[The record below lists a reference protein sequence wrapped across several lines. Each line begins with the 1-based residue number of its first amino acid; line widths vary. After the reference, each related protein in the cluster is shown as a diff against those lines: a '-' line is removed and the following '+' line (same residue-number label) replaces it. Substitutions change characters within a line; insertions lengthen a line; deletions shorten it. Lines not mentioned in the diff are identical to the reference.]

1 MKTQLKTDIT
11 IEKLCEG
18 FVYNEF
24 EEKGLFGLNGKLVIQ
39 PEYQR
44 NYIYNDGKRDVAVI
58 ESLLSGYPI
67 GLIYFNKNGDM
78 YEVLDGQQR
87 ITSIGRFITNKF
99 AVKVNGYERNFDT
112 LDKDIQTQL
121 LNTPLTIYICEGSE
135 KEIKEWFQTINIVGV
150 PLNEQELLNAVY
162 SGQFVN
168 LCREEFS
175 NSQNSKIQMWESYIS
190 GNVKRQDFLHA
201 ALNWVS
207 KGNISDYMARHRNDD
222 NINEIKKYFDSVID
236 WIDRTFKSVDSSMCG
251 LDWGRIY
258 EEYHKNS
265 YDINRLETRVN
276 ELLADWR
283 VTDKKGIY
291 EFVLAEAVSKEENP
305 ELRKLLN
312 IRIFD
317 KSVIKTVYSKQTQV
331 AKEKGCSNCPMCVE
345 ANGVNKNRIYEEKEM
360 DADHA
365 TAWSK
370 GGATDKSNCVM
381 LCKTHNRMKGNR

>member
-1 MKTQLKTDIT
+1 MKTELRTDIT

-24 EEKGLFGLNGKLVIQ
+24 EEKGLFGLNGRLVIQ

-44 NYIYNDGKRDVAVI
+44 NYIYNDGKKDVAVI
-58 ESLLSGYPI
+58 NSLLSGYPI
-67 GLIYFNKNGDM
+67 GLIYFNKNGDK

-99 AVKVNGYERNFDT
+99 AVKVDGYERNFDS
-112 LDKDIQTQL
+112 LDKEIQEKL
-121 LNTPLTIYICEGSE
+121 LKTPLTIYICEGTE
-135 KEIKEWFQTINIVGV
+135 KEIKDWFQTINIVGV

-175 NSQNSKIQMWESYIS
+175 NSQNSNIQKWECYIS
-190 GNVKRQDFLHA
+190 GNVKRQDFLHT
-201 ALNWVS
+201 ALEWVS
-207 KGNISDYMARHRNDD
+207 KGNVSDYMARHRTDD
-222 NINEIKKYFDSVID
+222 NINELKVYFNSVID
-236 WIDRTFKSVDSSMCG
+236 WLNSTFKTVDSTMCG

-265 YDINRLETRVN
+265 YDINKLDSRIS

-291 EFVLAEAVSKEENP
+291 EYVLSGEILEKKP
-305 ELRKLLN
+305 LLN
-312 IRIFD
+312 IRLFD
-317 KSVIKTVYSKQTQV
+317 KSVIKTIYNLQTNEA
-331 AKEKGCSNCPMCVE
+331 AKNGTSNCPMCTAAE
-345 ANGVNKNRIYEEKEM
+345 GSNKNRIYKENEM

-370 GGATDKSNCVM
+370 GGETDISNCVM
-381 LCKTHNRMKGNR
+381 LCKTHNRSKGNR

>member
-1 MKTQLKTDIT
+1 MKTELRTDIT

-24 EEKGLFGLNGKLVIQ
+24 EEKGLFGLNGRLVIQ

-44 NYIYNDGKRDVAVI
+44 NYIYNDGKKDVAVI
-58 ESLLSGYPI
+58 NSLLSGYPI
-67 GLIYFNKNGDM
+67 GLIYFNKNGDK

-99 AVKVNGYERNFDT
+99 AVKVEGYERNFDS
-112 LDKDIQTQL
+112 LDKEIQEKL
-121 LNTPLTIYICEGSE
+121 LQTPLTIYICEGTE
-135 KEIKEWFQTINIVGV
+135 KEIKDWFQTINIVGV

-175 NSQNSKIQMWESYIS
+175 NSQNSNIQKWECYIS
-190 GNVKRQDFLHA
+190 GNVKRQDFLHT
-201 ALNWVS
+201 ALEWVS
-207 KGNISDYMARHRNDD
+207 KGNVSDYMARHRTDD
-222 NINEIKKYFDSVID
+222 NINELKVYFNSVID
-236 WIDRTFKSVDSSMCG
+236 WLNSTFKTVDSTMCG

-265 YDINRLETRVN
+265 YDINKLDSRIS

-291 EFVLAEAVSKEENP
+291 EYVLSGEILEKKP
-305 ELRKLLN
+305 LLN
-312 IRIFD
+312 IRLFD
-317 KSVIKTVYSKQTQV
+317 KSVIKTIYNLQTNEA
-331 AKEKGCSNCPMCVE
+331 AKNGTSNCPMCTAAE
-345 ANGVNKNRIYEEKEM
+345 GSNKNRIYKENEM

-370 GGATDKSNCVM
+370 GGETDISNCVM
-381 LCKTHNRMKGNR
+381 LCKTHNRSKGNR

>member
-1 MKTQLKTDIT
+1 MKTELRTDIT

-24 EEKGLFGLNGKLVIQ
+24 EEKGLFGLNGRLVIQ

-58 ESLLSGYPI
+58 NSLLSGYPI
-67 GLIYFNKNGDM
+67 GLIYFNKNGDK

-99 AVKVNGYERNFDT
+99 AVKVDGYERNFDS
-112 LDKDIQTQL
+112 LDKEIQEKL
-121 LNTPLTIYICEGSE
+121 LQTSLTIYICEGTE
-135 KEIKEWFQTINIVGV
+135 KEIKDWFQTINIVGV

-175 NSQNSKIQMWESYIS
+175 NSQNSNIQKWECYIS
-190 GNVKRQDFLHA
+190 GNVKRQDFLHT
-201 ALNWVS
+201 ALEWVS
-207 KGNISDYMARHRNDD
+207 KGNVSDYMARHRTDD
-222 NINEIKKYFDSVID
+222 NINELKVYFNSVID
-236 WIDRTFKSVDSSMCG
+236 WLNSTFKTVDSTMCG

-265 YDINRLETRVN
+265 YDINKLDSRIS

-291 EFVLAEAVSKEENP
+291 EYILSGEILEK
-305 ELRKLLN
+305 KHLLN
-312 IRIFD
+312 IRLFD
-317 KSVIKTVYSKQTQV
+317 KSVIKTIYNLQTNEA
-331 AKEKGCSNCPMCVE
+331 AKNGTSNCPMCT
-345 ANGVNKNRIYEEKEM
+345 AAGGSNKNRIYKENEM

-370 GGATDKSNCVM
+370 GGETDISNCVM
-381 LCKTHNRMKGNR
+381 LCKTHNRSKGNR